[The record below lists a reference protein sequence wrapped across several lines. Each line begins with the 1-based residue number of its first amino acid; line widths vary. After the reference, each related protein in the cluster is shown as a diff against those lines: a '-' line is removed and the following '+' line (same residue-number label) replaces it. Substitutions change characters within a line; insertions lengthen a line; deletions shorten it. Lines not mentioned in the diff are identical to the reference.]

1 MSLTKAQLE
10 KLSKPDLIDH
20 ILKNSIT
27 KEFISNLESRIAV
40 SEKVTDLL
48 SKKVKQLE
56 KDLYTS
62 QQYSRRECLEIAG
75 IPEVDD
81 STLTSYSFNGSTNLN
96 GEDKVC
102 DLLSNIGVKIDP
114 NSDIQACHR
123 IKNRKIIVKFSNR
136 KTVHQIFVNKKKLKT
151 LDSSDLKFKPSGKIF
166 INESLCPHFRKLL
179 GRCIRLNKAHKIH
192 RYKTVNGFLHVQVN
206 QNGNFKKL
214 EHEDDLK
221 EMFPGYDF
229 EF

>member
-48 SKKVKQLE
+48 TKKVKQLE
-56 KDLYTS
+56 KDLYAS

-81 STLTSYSFNGSTNLN
+81 STLTSDSDGSTNLN
-96 GEDKVC
+96 DEDKVC
-102 DLLSNIGVKIDP
+102 NLLSNIGVKINA
-114 NSDIQACHR
+114 NSDI
-123 IKNRKIIVKFSNR
+123 
-136 KTVHQIFVNKKKLKT
+136 
-151 LDSSDLKFKPSGKIF
+151 
-166 INESLCPHFRKLL
+166 
-179 GRCIRLNKAHKIH
+179 
-192 RYKTVNGFLHVQVN
+192 
-206 QNGNFKKL
+206 
-214 EHEDDLK
+214 
-221 EMFPGYDF
+221 
-229 EF
+229 